1 MPVQTAGDAGEAN
14 PELGTT
20 LQHGPFRT
28 NYHDVG
34 EGSPVLLL
42 HGSGPGVSAWANWRL
57 VLPPLSARHR
67 VVAPDLAGFGY
78 TEFDG
83 GDGGGVPTLD
93 ERMDQLV
100 SLLDALGLDR
110 VAVVGNSFGGAMALW
125 LAVRHPERVSS
136 VVLMGTVGAPFAL
149 TPGLDAVWGYEPSPE
164 AMDHLLTVFVHDAEA
179 LPRGLSRARY
189 EASAKPGA
197 QERWASLF
205 PAPRQ
210 RWIDALVVDDER
222 LKSIRQPVL
231 LVHGRDDQVIPLE
244 TSLRLLRS
252 IDDATLH
259 VWPNTGH
266 WVQIERAA
274 EFTGLVLQFIDGGSR
289 VD

>member
-1 MPVQTAGDAGEAN
+1 MPAQARETN
-14 PELGTT
+14 PELGAT
-20 LQHGPFRT
+20 LEHGPFRT

-34 EGSPVLLL
+34 EGGPVLLL

-57 VLPPLSARHR
+57 VLPPLSATHR
-67 VVAPDLAGFGY
+67 VIAPDLAGFGY
-78 TEFDG
+78 TEVDS
-83 GDGGGVPTLD
+83 DRVPTLD
-93 ERMDQLV
+93 DRMDQLV
-100 SLLDALGLDR
+100 TLLDALGLER

-136 VVLMGTVGAPFAL
+136 VVLMGSVGAPFDL

-164 AMDHLLTVFVHDAEA
+164 AMDHLLTVFVHDPAA
-179 LPRGLSRARY
+179 LPPGLSRARY

-210 RWIDALVVDDER
+210 RWIDALVVDDALLAALR
-222 LKSIRQPVL
+222 RPVL
-231 LVHGRDDQVIPLE
+231 IVHGRDDQVIPLE
-244 TSLRLLRS
+244 TSLHLLRA

-266 WVQIERAA
+266 WVQIERAE
-274 EFTGLVLQFIDGGSR
+274 EFTRLVLQFIDGGSR